1 MEHVGNSGTK
11 PNQSPDRVEK
21 SSGAEGAREPLVT
34 IRPRRPWELPD
45 FSEAWNNR
53 ELLYFLTWRDVKIR
67 YKQTALGAAWA
78 ILQPLFTMVIFTFIF
93 GRLAKIETNG
103 IAYSLFAFAGLVP
116 WLFFAN
122 AVSNSGNSIV
132 GSSHLITK
140 VYFPRAYIPAAS
152 VAASLVDFGIASLL
166 FIPLALYHGIEA
178 GPSLL
183 LLPLPF
189 SLLFLLTVAVGMWLS
204 ALNVKYRDIR
214 YTIPFVLQIGLF
226 LSPIVYPASA
236 VPERFALLYMLN
248 PMTGI
253 IEGFRSALFG
263 TPVNW
268 TALAVSAAL
277 TLFFLI
283 YSGLVF
289 RRMEKSFADII

>member
-1 MEHVGNSGTK
+1 MSAA
-11 PNQSPDRVEK
+11 K
-21 SSGAEGAREPLVT
+21 SVSDGEPAREPLVT
-34 IRPRRPWELPD
+34 IRPRSSWELPD
-45 FSEAWNNR
+45 FKEAWQNR
-53 ELLYFLTWRDVKIR
+53 ELLYFLIWRDVKIR
-67 YKQTALGAAWA
+67 YKQTALGAAWG

-93 GRLAKIETNG
+93 GRLAKIDSNG
-103 IAYSLFAFAGLVP
+103 IAYPVFAFAGLVP

-122 AVSNSGNSIV
+122 AVTNSGNSIV

-140 VYFPRAYIPAAS
+140 VYFPRAYIPVAS

-166 FIPLALYHGIEA
+166 FIPLAIYYGISA

-183 LLPLPF
+183 LLPLPLL
-189 SLLFLLTVAVGMWLS
+189 LLFLLTLAVGMWLS

-236 VPERFALLYMLN
+236 VPERWSLLYALN

-263 TPVNW
+263 TPVYW
-268 TALAVSAAL
+268 TALIIAAVFTIL
-277 TLFFLI
+277 FLI

-289 RRMEKSFADII
+289 RRMEKSFADVI